1 MKKISIQVELLD
13 DWDEALKKEYEMTK
27 EVLQRHFEYEDSY
40 EEFIALLINE
50 ILLSETVYNYLD
62 SFIERHKERVDAMVK
77 QKEEEYK
84 KN

>member
-1 MKKISIQVELLD
+1 
-13 DWDEALKKEYEMTK
+13 MTK

>member
-62 SFIERHKERVDAMVK
+62 SFIESHKERVDAMLK
-77 QKEEEYK
+77 QKEEQYK